1 MMRINKLLL
10 FMVTVLSCTSLWGQ
24 DDFNP
29 ASPPEPM
36 APPTKLVINV
46 EPADGGNV
54 SGEGRHV
61 PGTTVNVHAYSRTN
75 FVFLH
80 WTDEAGN
87 IVSTSSDYS
96 FEKGDGTEILT
107 AHFEFSPGSPAEP
120 VPGTALVYYNL
131 KLEAGEGGTV
141 YGGGKYRQGTIVKLN
156 ANCNQYFEFA
166 GWSNESGEIISTST
180 SFDYIKKEGNET
192 LKANFVYN
200 PDSPEHPSE
209 PVVSHNISLTATDGG
224 RVSSEYTRLKEGSA
238 TSISAYCNT
247 GYKFVGWYLG
257 GELYTTLSSFSYT
270 MEKSDVVFEARFE
283 FDPDSPSEPQ
293 QASDKKYSLYFMTE
307 ITYPGTTIDCPL
319 FLTSLDDVYD
329 MTFNVTFP
337 EGINPLLNTVNVDS
351 AVEGYTMSITE
362 TGEANVYLVSL
373 IGGKVSGGNTRLLN
387 IQLEVPENVTLNQSY
402 QVKLNQVQV
411 VQPDGTTVTALT
423 RNGRVQIFALGDT
436 NGDGNVNVTDMVN
449 MAKFLLVGE
458 PEDDSFVKEVADVS
472 GDDDFSVTDCV
483 GISEIILNE
492 DK

>member
-1 MMRINKLLL
+1 MMRIRRLLF

-24 DDFNP
+24 DGFNP

-54 SGEGRHV
+54 NGEGRHV
-61 PGTTVNVHAYSRTN
+61 PGTTVNVHAYNNAN
-75 FVFLH
+75 FVFQH
-80 WTDEAGN
+80 WTDADGTV
-87 IVSTSSDYS
+87 VSTSTDYS
-96 FEKGDGTEILT
+96 FEKGDGTETLT
-107 AHFEFSPGSPAEP
+107 AHFVYSPGSPAEP
-120 VPGTALVYYNL
+120 VPGTALVYYHL
-131 KLEAGEGGTV
+131 KLEAGEGGYV
-141 YGGGKYRQGTIVKLN
+141 SGGGKYRQGTSVHLK

-166 GWSNESGEIISTST
+166 GWSDESGETISTSA
-180 SFDYIKKEGNET
+180 SFDYIKKEGNEV

-209 PVVSHNISLTATDGG
+209 PVLSHNINLTTTDGG
-224 RVSSEYTRLKEGSA
+224 RAWARDTRLKEGE
-238 TSISAYCNT
+238 TTLVEAYCNT
-247 GYKFVGWYLG
+247 GYKFAGWYLN
-257 GELYTTLSSFSYT
+257 GELYTALSSFSCT
-270 MEKSDVVFEARFE
+270 MGKSDVDFEARFE

-337 EGINPLLNTVNVDS
+337 EGINPLLNTAAVDP

-362 TGEANVYLVSL
+362 TAEANVYLVSL
-373 IGGKVSGGNTRLLN
+373 IGGKVPGGNTRLLN

-402 QVKLNQVQV
+402 QVKLNQVSVTQA
-411 VQPDGTTVTALT
+411 DGTTVTALT

-436 NGDGNVNVTDMVN
+436 NGDGSVNVTDRVN
-449 MAKFLLVGE
+449 IVKFLLNGA
-458 PEDDSFVKEVADVS
+458 PGDDSFIPEVSDVS
-472 GDDDFSVTDCV
+472 GDGGFSITDGV
-483 GISEIILNE
+483 GIVDIILKEN
-492 DK
+492 K